1 MDYREAIDLL
11 GLSES
16 ELDEYSINRA
26 FKARAN
32 EFHPDKE
39 TGNTELMAKLSEARE
54 YLSRNMPSQHALV
67 MSQQVGLAIA
77 KSNEAIVRQKR
88 VEKQATNLRK
98 EAINDATHRLH
109 YLKNVALVF
118 MAISAFALF
127 LGKDLP
133 KELVSIFHY
142 SVPDEV
148 IEKPKQTTLITQ
160 YLRDEQERDWV
171 LYGVKN
177 SDDSKTENTKEKEY
191 TESEQREIDN
201 YLYQLKRYE
210 SYFSYKNEIV
220 DANKKVTL
228 IWYVLIFTVAGYCSL
243 MSWNLNFKI
252 KNVENMIS
260 DLYSDLQIR
269 SDFYRILM
277 LVFEGEIPIQWTFN
291 EMLVSIDKVDFS
303 EPNLRSLKYYL
314 GVKKLCQ
321 ALIVKGQEF
330 DFLVVNEEGFEE
342 LYSLPRSKT

>member
-1 MDYREAIDLL
+1 
-11 GLSES
+11 
-16 ELDEYSINRA
+16 
-26 FKARAN
+26 
-32 EFHPDKE
+32 
-39 TGNTELMAKLSEARE
+39 
-54 YLSRNMPSQHALV
+54 
-67 MSQQVGLAIA
+67 
-77 KSNEAIVRQKR
+77 
-88 VEKQATNLRK
+88 
-98 EAINDATHRLH
+98 
-109 YLKNVALVF
+109 
-118 MAISAFALF
+118 
-127 LGKDLP
+127 
-133 KELVSIFHY
+133 
-142 SVPDEV
+142 
-148 IEKPKQTTLITQ
+148 
-160 YLRDEQERDWV
+160 
-171 LYGVKN
+171 
-177 SDDSKTENTKEKEY
+177 
-191 TESEQREIDN
+191 
-201 YLYQLKRYE
+201 
-210 SYFSYKNEIV
+210 
-220 DANKKVTL
+220 
-228 IWYVLIFTVAGYCSL
+228 